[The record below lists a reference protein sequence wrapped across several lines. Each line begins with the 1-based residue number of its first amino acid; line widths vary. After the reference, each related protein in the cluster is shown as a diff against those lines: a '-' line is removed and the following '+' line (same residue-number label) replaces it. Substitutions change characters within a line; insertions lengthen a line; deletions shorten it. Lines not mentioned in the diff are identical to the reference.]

1 MIIFDVTSKSTFDS
15 IGDWIKMYNEN
26 KNGGIILM
34 VGNKIDLHRDRE
46 VSTEQG
52 MNKAEQL
59 GIFYS

>member
-1 MIIFDVTSKSTFDS
+1 
-15 IGDWIKMYNEN
+15 MYNEN